1 MLLVEES
8 ICTSSL
14 CELNG
19 FIHRISVG
27 KSIADFTDGDLI
39 IFGTND
45 EVVRLLDKVLSN
57 CISIILIIL

>member
-27 KSIADFTDGDLI
+27 KSIADFTDGDLMI
-39 IFGTND
+39 VATND
-45 EVVRLLDKVLSN
+45 EV
-57 CISIILIIL
+57 